1 MGRVPPLPL
10 GATPGPEGRDRWSRA
25 REAAPHRTP
34 GGAEAK
40 QPPGTSRQCLFPPQP
55 PPSAPTA
62 IFSCHPHARVPGA
75 ERAPRASGREE
86 WGWRARARAPPP
98 LCPAAGS
105 RPQPSRGFPLAASPP
120 RPSSVRPGRGH
131 GPEVSRAR
139 PLPFRV
145 LCPSG
150 RGLAAPPAL
159 AAVWP
164 RAPASSKVT
173 PRPHRLL
180 PVVGPCERL

>member
-1 MGRVPPLPL
+1 MKQLRTGLPAGRRRNSHLAPRGSASSRPSPRLPPLPPSL
-10 GATPGPEGRDRWSRA
+10 AVTRTRACLARSARREHQGGRN
-25 REAAPHRTP
+25 
-34 GGAEAK
+34 GG
-40 QPPGTSRQCLFPPQP
+40 G
-55 PPSAPTA
+55 
-62 IFSCHPHARVPGA
+62 
-75 ERAPRASGREE
+75 
-86 WGWRARARAPPP
+86 ARARAPPP

-139 PLPFRV
+139 PRPFRV